1 MLFTK
6 SRFKLAL
13 ECPSKLWYNQQK
25 DYKNTM
31 PENLFMQFLADNGHA
46 IGEYAKF
53 LYSDNP
59 LSPDITVRDTNYDD
73 AVAETNRRL
82 HDDIE
87 NHIDRT
93 VIAEAAFRHKNY
105 FIRVDVLIADHKNK
119 ILTLVEVKAKS
130 TDQEEIKNHFKNTY
144 WFKPDWLP
152 YLYDVAFQTLVT
164 EWAAASIL
172 DGALEDYKVVPY
184 LLLINKEAIC
194 DRDGLNEFVQVI
206 RNPDNPRDVRVRI
219 REGTTR
225 ANLGSLNLFVEVPM
239 RDIVD
244 ELILVPLPH
253 TYIPEAYREN
263 LVDFMEWASDVH
275 TNNERVF
282 LKPDKRC
289 KNCQFKAGYGDPE
302 KSGIH
307 ECFAHAIQEGWL
319 RGNPDDALNRTKP
332 LSTDIYGGRAGR
344 FSVVDAALTRKHA
357 FVEDIDDGSLGNN
370 IANDH
375 ISPFERRQK
384 QIEFAK
390 GKTGSFYVDKAHLH
404 FHMNSWK
411 WPLHMIDFE
420 TTSPG
425 IPYFKDMRPYELI
438 AFQFSH
444 HTMDK
449 DGSIRHEHQFI
460 DVDPGGNPN
469 IKFVRELRRAL
480 MDDNKLN
487 GTVFMYSKHE
497 RTTLKSIRGLIDS
510 SEEPDRNELLEFID
524 ALCDENSSHQMH
536 DLLEVV
542 LQTYI
547 SKHAGGSN
555 SIKQILPAIL
565 NDAPQTAAFFSR
577 PGTYGRGLEM
587 QSLNFTD
594 PAGHQWL
601 TNETNRDPYKTLPPL
616 FGSIG
621 LHDEGIDEMVSGLFG
636 TNGDTIDQGGLAM
649 AAYNLT
655 RYESLGDYEREQLR
669 NGLLRYCEL
678 DTLAMCMLVK
688 GLQELAGQG

>member
-13 ECPSKLWYNQQK
+13 ECPTKLWYNQQK

-53 LYSDNP
+53 LYVDNP
-59 LSPDITVRDTNYDD
+59 LSPDITVRDTNYDA

-87 NHIDRT
+87 NYIDRT

-105 FIRVDVLIADHKNK
+105 FIRVDILIADHQNK
-119 ILTLVEVKAKS
+119 TLSLIEVKAKS
-130 TDQEEIKNHFKNTY
+130 TDKEEINTHFKNKY

-152 YLYDVAFQTLVT
+152 YLYDVTFQTLVT

-172 DGALEDYKVVPY
+172 DGALKDYKIVPY

-194 DRDGLNEFVQVI
+194 DMDGLNEFVQVI
-206 RNPDNPRDVRVRI
+206 RNPDNPRDVHVRI

-225 ANLGSLNLFVEVPM
+225 ADLGSLNLFVEVPM

-263 LVDFMEWASDVH
+263 LVEFMEWASSVH

-289 KNCQFKAGYGDPE
+289 KNCQFKAVHGDPE

-332 LSTDIYGGRAGR
+332 LSTGIYGGRAGR
-344 FSVVDAALTRKHA
+344 FSVVDAALSRKYA
-357 FVEDIDDGSLGNN
+357 FVEDIDDESLGNN

-375 ISPFERRQK
+375 ISPFERRRK

-390 GKTGSFYVDKAHLH
+390 MEPGNFFLH
-404 FHMNSWK
+404 EQWLHRILNLWK

-425 IPYFKDMRPYELI
+425 IPYFKDMRPYELV

-444 HTMDK
+444 HIMDK
-449 DGSIRHEHQFI
+449 DGSIRHAHQFI

-469 IKFVRELRRAL
+469 VKFVKELRRAL
-480 MDDNKLN
+480 MPDGTLN

-510 SEEPDRNELLEFID
+510 SNEPDRNELLECID
-524 ALCDENSSHQMH
+524 VLCDEKSLQQMH

-577 PGTYGRGLEM
+577 RGTYGRGLEM

-594 PAGHQWL
+594 PSGHQWL
-601 TNETNRDPYKTLPPL
+601 TNESNGDPYKTLPPL

-688 GLQELAGQG
+688 GLQELAG